1 MISPGN
7 SKHLKQTLSTM
18 LAVCLFQFAPTSA
31 KTVSAPTIPA
41 IKLSQIHFFMG
52 KSEVTIAKDAIRIEN
67 TSKLR
72 YILVAKAPDW
82 KVTVYRPDDK
92 TYFTQGIEIFR
103 DTGLMSDLLIGRKD
117 RVMRGKIY
125 RHSKMKLDNFDI
137 ERLTSAWCTIKYME
151 RGDIAEQVEWIL
163 YAAYKQPTNGGIPIF
178 FDSAKI
184 SADFVTGMKGGG
196 RHETT
201 LDTTKITKVSVSPS
215 IFTVPTGL
223 KKAQS
228 IRDVVAGSAAKREV
242 EESDA
247 LFFK

>member
-1 MISPGN
+1 MISPGI
-7 SKHLKQTLSTM
+7 SKNRRQVLNAM
-18 LAVCLFQFAPTSA
+18 LLACLLQAAPTFA
-31 KTVSAPTIPA
+31 KAVSTPTIPA
-41 IKLSQIHFFMG
+41 IKLSQTHFFMG
-52 KSEVTIAKDAIRIEN
+52 KSEVTIAKNAIRIEN
-67 TSKLR
+67 ISRLR

-92 TYFTQGIEIFR
+92 TYFTQGIDLFR

-117 RVMRGKIY
+117 RFMRGKIY
-125 RHSKMKLDNFDI
+125 RHSKMKIDNFGI
-137 ERLTSAWCTIKYME
+137 ERLTSSWCTIKYME

-178 FDSAKI
+178 FDSVKI

-215 IFTVPTGL
+215 TFTMPRGL
-223 KKAQS
+223 RKAQS